1 MKEKLRHSQVKKNK
15 GSFLLT
21 DLMLKAWL
29 KEVLKTG
36 KDKRRKLRTSGR
48 TKKNTASKIT
58 VK

>member
-36 KDKRRKLRTSGR
+36 KDKRRKLRISGR